1 MRTRRAHPWLLLAL
15 AAGTLGCR
23 ARLPVP
29 EEAPPRAALPF
40 LAGEADP
47 SRPRYRP
54 PLEPDRLLEAVRY
67 NPPSTGVRSVGD
79 FLFAIRICA
88 HDGR

>member
-1 MRTRRAHPWLLLAL
+1 MRTRRALPWLLLAL
-15 AAGTLGCR
+15 AAGMNGCR

-29 EEAPPRAALPF
+29 EEGPTGAVAPF
-40 LAGEADP
+40 LAGQGDP
-47 SRPRYRP
+47 VRPRYRP
-54 PLEPDRLLEAVRY
+54 PIEPDRLLEAVRY

-79 FLFAIRICA
+79 FLFTVRICA